1 MQDIIHI
8 DMDAFYAAVEQRD
21 FPQYRNKPVV
31 VGGDPEKRGVVAT
44 CSYEARKFGI
54 HSAMPCAHAMRLCPN
69 AIFLRPRFEVY
80 RNISQQ
86 IRDIMLSYTDFVEP
100 LSLDEAYLDVT
111 DCKRSF
117 GSPTLVAKAIKN
129 EIHHVTQLS
138 ASAGVS
144 YNKFLAKIASDIDK
158 PDGLTLVTEKQG
170 PNFVKNLP
178 IGKFYGIGPAT
189 EAKMKNLGVYT
200 GGDLLAWSLEELKP
214 VFGKVSEYYYL
225 AARGI
230 DHRKVESQRE
240 RKSIGSEKTYSV
252 DLTDRQEML
261 TKLKIL
267 AEDVWQEMQTKKL
280 TARTITVKVKFD
292 NFVQLTRAMTLSST
306 ISQVEDINR
315 QLDDLLNKA
324 EVNGRRVRL
333 LGVSVSKLSA
343 IAPSND
349 EQLTLL

>member
-1 MQDIIHI
+1 MQNIIHI
-8 DMDAFYAAVEQRD
+8 DMDAYFAAVEQRD

-80 RNISQQ
+80 RQISQQ
-86 IRDIMLSYTDFVEP
+86 IQDIMFSYTDFVEP
-100 LSLDEAYLDVT
+100 LSLDEAYLDVN

-117 GSPTLVAKAIKN
+117 GSPTLVAKAIKK
-129 EIHHVTQLS
+129 EITQATGLT

-144 YNKFLAKIASDIDK
+144 YNKFLAKIASDMDK
-158 PDGLTLVTEKQG
+158 PNGLTLITEKQG
-170 PNFVKNLP
+170 PDFVRALP
-178 IGKFYGIGPAT
+178 IGKFYGVGPAT
-189 EAKMKNLGVYT
+189 ETKMHNLGIYS
-200 GGDLLAWSLEELKP
+200 GEDLLAWSLEELKP

-225 AARGI
+225 AARAI
-230 DHRKVESQRE
+230 DHRKVVSHRE
-240 RKSIGSEKTYSV
+240 RKSIGSEKTYSEDV
-252 DLTDRQEML
+252 SDYEEML
-261 TKLKIL
+261 SRLKSL
-267 AEDVWQEMQTKKL
+267 ADEVWYEMQIKKL

-292 NFVQLTRAMTLSST
+292 NFVQVTRAVTLSNIIT
-306 ISQVEDINR
+306 KIEDING
-315 QLDDLLNKA
+315 QLDDLLSKA

-333 LGVSVSKLSA
+333 LGVSVSKLSVVTA
-343 IAPSND
+343 SND